1 MISKF
6 LAMEEKDPSLHR
18 QTLRMS
24 MKDNMLIQSLPFKCE
39 EPKRKKARKIWGYS
53 QAKIFPAD
61 LSCSKKDWSLS
72 CCRIGDLSTSSIR
85 GLAAA
90 VLFLALP
97 RASGSRSAGNF
108 VFPKVCLVTNTLG
121 TPSFLITF
129 RALLQITLN
138 VFSFK
143 AKRYFFSSLNL
154 KKKHFPSKRMWEWLL
169 EISF

>member
-1 MISKF
+1 MWRTKEKKGTENLRLFPSQNLSSRPQLLQEGLKPF
-6 LAMEEKDPSLHR
+6 LLQDWWPEHILHLWPS
-18 QTLRMS
+18 
-24 MKDNMLIQSLPFKCE
+24 
-39 EPKRKKARKIWGYS
+39 
-53 QAKIFPAD
+53 
-61 LSCSKKDWSLS
+61 SCS
-72 CCRIGDLSTSSIR
+72 
-85 GLAAA
+85 A
-90 VLFLALP
+90 VPGTACG
-97 RASGSRSAGNF
+97 SGSRSAGNF

-154 KKKHFPSKRMWEWLL
+154 KKKHFPSKRVWEWLL